1 MANQP
6 TIRINGNLLTDAEV
20 HTVRTAIEMFISVG
34 KSVRTAKSVRKHLIR
49 AEEIKALCEMTIDA
63 TKGD

>member
-6 TIRINGNLLTDAEV
+6 TIIINGNRLADAEV
-20 HTVRTAIEMFISVG
+20 HTLRTAIDMFLSVG

-49 AEEIKALCEMTIDA
+49 AEEIKALCEMAIDNEN
-63 TKGD
+63 